1 MNTPESRTPRIA
13 WTLVSMMISLLLA
26 ALDSTIVGTAMPRIV
41 GELHG
46 MDYYSAPFTAYMLL
60 STLAILVSGR
70 LSDFYG
76 RKPIFMAGIV
86 FFLFTSALCGMAGSM
101 LQLIVF
107 RGLQGMGGGTLVS
120 SAFIL
125 VGELFSPRE
134 RGKYMGLLASIFG
147 FASVLGPAVG
157 GLITDHLS
165 WRWIFYINLP
175 LGGVAFLLVALF
187 VPRLSPVTTRR
198 HVDGGGIASLLL
210 GLLTLVLGLAW
221 AGRRFAWLS
230 PQVLGMLL
238 LSALMF
244 FLFAQVER
252 RAPEPILPFSL
263 FRSPV
268 YAVSAL
274 AMFLS
279 SAVMFCGV
287 VYVPLFAQ
295 AVLQTSATRSGAV
308 TMPMML
314 GLSVSAVIAGRLI
327 SRTRRYK
334 PQALA
339 GFVVSAAS
347 LVFLIGMDATTA
359 QSRVILYAA
368 FFGAGCGFVL
378 PSFNV
383 AVQNAFPRR
392 DLALVT
398 ASMQFFRNIGG
409 TIGTS
414 VFGYV
419 MSAGVKTGIAA
430 IELSSVPSRL
440 SEAASNPRLLANS
453 EGLAAFRKELPG
465 HLLPLFDRLVTQAR
479 ISLNHSI
486 REVLGLGLILVFVAL
501 IVTFWLKEL
510 PLARKD

>member
-1 MNTPESRTPRIA
+1 
-13 WTLVSMMISLLLA
+13 
-26 ALDSTIVGTAMPRIV
+26 
-41 GELHG
+41 

-76 RKPIFMAGIV
+76 RKPVFQAGIV
-86 FFLFTSALCGMAGSM
+86 FFLFASALCGMAGSM
-101 LQLIVF
+101 LQLVVF
-107 RGLQGMGGGTLVS
+107 RGLQGLGGGALVS

-125 VGELFSPRE
+125 VGELFPPRE

-157 GLITDHLS
+157 GVITDHFS

-175 LGGVAFLLVALF
+175 LGGVACLLVALF

-198 HVDGGGIASLLL
+198 SVDCGGIATLLL
-210 GLLTLVLGLAW
+210 GLLSLVLGLAW

-238 LSALMF
+238 LSALAF
-244 FLFAQVER
+244 FIFARVER

-287 VYVPLFAQ
+287 VYIPLFAQ

-314 GLSVSAVIAGRLI
+314 GLSGSAVLAGRLI

-347 LVFLIGMDATTA
+347 LFLLVGMDAATTQA
-359 QSRVILYAA
+359 HVLLYAA
-368 FFGAGCGFVL
+368 FFGIGCGTVL

-383 AVQNAFPRR
+383 AVQNAFLRK

-414 VFGYV
+414 IFGYV
-419 MSAGVKTGIAA
+419 MSTGVKKGMAA
-430 IELSSVPSRL
+430 IGMSSVPSRL
-440 SEAASNPRLLANS
+440 SEGAFNPRLLAS
-453 EGLAAFRKELPG
+453 VEGLAAFRKELPA
-465 HLLPLFDRLVTQAR
+465 HLLPLFDRLVTQAK
-479 ISLNHSI
+479 ISLSHSI
-486 REVLGLGLILVFVAL
+486 REVFGLGLILVLVAL
-501 IVTFWLKEL
+501 IVTFWLREL
-510 PLARKD
+510 PLARRD